1 MLTSGT
7 DCTGPRP
14 DGPAIE
20 SAPLPPT
27 LLPPPPPPLPL
38 VLVLLPA
45 GVGLASLLDNEVAVC
60 VREDGGR
67 LPLLLGRS
75 TIPTLLRDG
84 DRFVRSD
91 GIAAEEEDD
100 AVATLAADADGAVD
114 VLDEELTGGTT
125 TDCEVDDC

>member
-14 DGPAIE
+14 EGPATG
-20 SAPLPPT
+20 SP
-27 LLPPPPPPLPL
+27 LPPPPPTP
-38 VLVLLPA
+38 LVLLPA
-45 GVGLASLLDNEVAVC
+45 NVGLANLLDDEVAVC

-75 TIPTLLRDG
+75 IPTLLPPPPPLPDYG
-84 DRFVRSD
+84 RFVRSD
-91 GIAAEEEDD
+91 GIAAEEEDN
-100 AVATLAADADGAVD
+100 AVATLAAVADGAVD
-114 VLDEELTGGTT
+114 VLDELTGGTT